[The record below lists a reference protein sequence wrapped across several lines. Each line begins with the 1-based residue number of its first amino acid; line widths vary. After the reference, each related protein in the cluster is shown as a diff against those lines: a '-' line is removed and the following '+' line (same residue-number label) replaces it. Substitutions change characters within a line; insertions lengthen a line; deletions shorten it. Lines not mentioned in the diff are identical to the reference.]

1 MAPKS
6 NTLISELQG
15 MPIAIN
21 SEIVVKVKAGG
32 LGVGKKF
39 DDCAIRVFGNRK
51 RFVKRLIL
59 LTVIFGNGRGFF
71 RALRSRIRRRS
82 RCYELPPP
90 PRIAGLRFSCCS
102 IRRRLGD
109 RCRGGS

>member
-39 DDCAIRVFGNRK
+39 DDCAIRVLATASASSN
-51 RFVKRLIL
+51 V
-59 LTVIFGNGRGFF
+59 
-71 RALRSRIRRRS
+71 
-82 RCYELPPP
+82 
-90 PRIAGLRFSCCS
+90 
-102 IRRRLGD
+102 
-109 RCRGGS
+109 

>member
-32 LGVGKKF
+32 LNVGKKF

-59 LTVIFGNGRGFF
+59 LTVIFGNGRGFS

-90 PRIAGLRFSCCS
+90 RVLR
-102 IRRRLGD
+102 D
-109 RCRGGS
+109 

>member
-32 LGVGKKF
+32 LNVGKKF

-59 LTVIFGNGRGFF
+59 LTVIFGNGRGFS
-71 RALRSRIRRRS
+71 APSEAES
-82 RCYELPPP
+82 AEGAGATSCPP

-102 IRRRLGD
+102 IRGCLGD

>member
-59 LTVIFGNGRGFF
+59 LTVAFGNERGFSVPSE
-71 RALRSRIRRRS
+71 AESAEGVDATS
-82 RCYELPPP
+82 CPPP
-90 PRIAGLRFSCCS
+90 AYCGTEILLLQHQKTSR
-102 IRRRLGD
+102 
-109 RCRGGS
+109 

>member
-32 LGVGKKF
+32 LNVGKKF

-90 PRIAGLRFSCCS
+90 RIAGLRFSCCS
-102 IRRRLGD
+102 IRGCLGD